1 MKVGTSPASPVT
13 ENKRLVFVQLFL
25 FFALPSSQ
33 HILSLLILEVFFSI
47 SFYSK
52 TSKTETILYF
62 AVLQSD
68 RLRLNPKIWPN
79 MESTKTK
86 RELRVAKKNLV
97 QQQCLYQRYR
107 FYIKLWYIVMQAN
120 KKKSFLPHSSY
131 FFSTV

>member
-1 MKVGTSPASPVT
+1 MEVGTSPASPVT

-33 HILSLLILEVFFSI
+33 HMLSLLILEVFFSI

-52 TSKTETILYF
+52 TSKTETTSILYF

-79 MESTKTK
+79 METK
-86 RELRVAKKNLV
+86 RELWVGEKKSGSAAMPVSKISILHE
-97 QQQCLYQRYR
+97 
-107 FYIKLWYIVMQAN
+107 IVMQAN
-120 KKKSFLPHSSY
+120 KKKSFLQHSSY
-131 FFSTV
+131 FFSTIADS